1 MSWNVYFLPGDSSIG
16 HIDHIGHIDDSS
28 SGQPVAD
35 NRENSE
41 VSAFL
46 SASGES
52 YFITSSNVTALENY
66 SLLQNVSI
74 SESELRV
81 EDSEEEGMEE
91 RDKVLLEQLRED
103 LQSRLRWW
111 PCR

>member
-1 MSWNVYFLPGDSSIG
+1 M
-16 HIDHIGHIDDSS
+16 
-28 SGQPVAD
+28 
-35 NRENSE
+35 
-41 VSAFL
+41 
-46 SASGES
+46 
-52 YFITSSNVTALENY
+52 
-66 SLLQNVSI
+66 SI

-81 EDSEEEGMEE
+81 DDSEEEGMEE